1 MKSLDYWI
9 ERGKRREAAADRECR
24 WVASEI
30 GSLYQAALRSI
41 QSRITKLYRRYTEG
55 YGLTPEQADALLS
68 VQQTKAARQELEDL
82 LEQGADLALAQEIRA
97 RLDAPAYAYRISR
110 LEALRD
116 QVYFDA
122 KSVGMAETA
131 IGEDALADVY
141 KDSYYRTAFDQSQ
154 ELGENV
160 PFEHLDDPR
169 AAEAVWEY
177 YTTTPEQQAQ
187 NYSNRV
193 WRDTE
198 YLAEQVREIVTEGLM
213 TGGNYQEMAEKLDAA
228 VGTVSAQ
235 KHIQPD
241 GTTRTVLSGR
251 GATYRATRLIRTEG
265 NRLSG
270 QAVLKSLR
278 DAGVERYIYRALL
291 EVRTCKVCGALDGK
305 DFPVAEAQVGT
316 NMHPMHPNCRCFIA
330 PYHDKEWLDRHKR
343 NAQGAGQVP
352 QSMTFQEWKKKFV
365 EKQKEAE
372 AKAKA
377 ESETEQIALSEWEP
391 KRRKHKTAPKVLQ
404 QTPASAEAATVEV
417 APPAAEQGAFTEEAI
432 PPESEEKKT
441 STGSNV
447 NYEDITDIWF
457 PDAVPGSHEVKDL
470 TEYTAE
476 DGTTYIVD
484 GHNVVL
490 DYSAHEK
497 EIAELLEREVGGE
510 MYMVPKVYTP
520 RKVRTPDYLFNQV
533 PLELKTIS
541 ESGKNTLYNRLSKAK
556 GQAKCFVLDLTDSQL
571 NDDEITRQIAGIYR
585 STHTE
590 FVDEIVIIKSGKI
603 KSVYKRK

>member
-9 ERGKRREAAADRECR
+9 ERGKRREVAADRECR

-41 QSRITKLYRRYTEG
+41 QSRIKKLYRRYTEG
-55 YGLTPEQADALLS
+55 YGLTPEQADALLTA
-68 VQQTKAARQELEDL
+68 QQTRDARQELEDL
-82 LEQGADLALAQEIRA
+82 LEQCTDPSLAQEIRA
-97 RLDAPAYAYRISR
+97 KLDAPAYAYRISR

-131 IGEDALADVY
+131 IGETALVDVY

-160 PFEHLDDPR
+160 PFEHLDDHR
-169 AAEAVWEY
+169 AAEAVQEY
-177 YTTTPEQQAQ
+177 YATTPEQQAQ

-213 TGGNYQEMAEKLDAA
+213 TGGNYQEMAERLDAA

-270 QAVLKSLR
+270 QATLKSFR
-278 DAGVERYIYRALL
+278 DAGIERYIYRALL
-291 EVRTCKVCGALDGK
+291 EVRTCKVCGELDGK
-305 DFPVAEAQVGT
+305 DFAVSDATVGK
-316 NMHPMHPNCRCFIA
+316 NMHPMHPNCRCYIG

-343 NAQGAGQVP
+343 NAQGMGQVP

-365 EKQKEAE
+365 KKQKEAE

-377 ESETEQIALSEWEP
+377 ESETEQIAIDGWITT
-391 KRRKHKTAPKVLQ
+391 RRKHKTAPKTSQ
-404 QTPASAEAATVEV
+404 QASVPAEAPLVEI
-417 APPAAEQGAFTEEAI
+417 APPAVEQGSFTAETIAPATEVKKIPEVSVEKVAI
-432 PPESEEKKT
+432 MPESGIIGFKTEALFERHYEKHKAAFGDISKDEYIQRANSLAQRPL
-441 STGSNV
+441 STEVETLTRSDGSV
-447 NYEDITDIWF
+447 SKY
-457 PDAVPGSHEVKDL
+457 DAGTNEFLVL
-470 TEYTAE
+470 NE
-476 DGTTYIVD
+476 DGTIRTYFIPD
-484 GHNVVL
+484 QGKA
-490 DYSAHEK
+490 YWEEEHERNK
-497 EIAELLEREVGGE
+497 
-510 MYMVPKVYTP
+510 
-520 RKVRTPDYLFNQV
+520 
-533 PLELKTIS
+533 
-541 ESGKNTLYNRLSKAK
+541 
-556 GQAKCFVLDLTDSQL
+556 
-571 NDDEITRQIAGIYR
+571 
-585 STHTE
+585 
-590 FVDEIVIIKSGKI
+590 
-603 KSVYKRK
+603 